1 MRDHK
6 RPAKAQ
12 WHIWEQKKPMV
23 YYLQL
28 TSGFTWSNHYRRW
41 EKMCPATSRTMGRGN
56 GGPASGCRRR
66 KTDLPAAQSWPPPCA
81 GWPPGRTAKRRR
93 TRPWT
98 HKKKSFLST
107 NDDVSRRL
115 HESWS
120 FSQLTWGEHA
130 KSPKARLELEI
141 SALRGAVLEK
151 VLCLAEAGR
160 DQKKIIHH
168 SHQSSGRDRGGEKN
182 DQLQHA
188 ALSWWNRITTS
199 AGL

>member
-1 MRDHK
+1 MGGQ
-6 RPAKAQ
+6 RPDAGAGRQ
-12 WHIWEQKKPMV
+12 IF
-23 YYLQL
+23 LQL
-28 TSGFTWSNHYRRW
+28 KVDHHLVRVDHQAVLRNAGEQDPEHI
-41 EKMCPATSRTMGRGN
+41 
-56 GGPASGCRRR
+56 R
-66 KTDLPAAQSWPPPCA
+66 KKT
-81 GWPPGRTAKRRR
+81 
-93 TRPWT
+93 
-98 HKKKSFLST
+98 FLST

-188 ALSWWNRITTS
+188 ALS
-199 AGL
+199 